1 MSTNFLTFYQR
12 MQNQHAYESE
22 AVPKRAVAMARRSFK
37 TRTAIAILAGFMGAI
52 GANAYAAPTM
62 AAIEGEI
69 QSLTRASPGDHWTGG
84 TIVVSGQNII
94 LPRNLLMDLPANRL
108 TLNQLFAQA
117 PPACVALGESGLAK
131 GDKCNTSGMG
141 GVVSIAA
148 NRTNGGNVIAG
159 DVFVQKSAESV
170 NGVVTFIDYNQGW
183 FALNGNLNDPA
194 TGVMVRIN
202 DPTARHTVQS
212 GAGCDPGSTTN
223 CSADPRFA
231 LDPDNYTNVFT
242 TGYPLCI
249 PSTVSRNFPGLPTV
263 PGGGVVNNPPT
274 VSTPTNAA
282 ANGTGDLLCP
292 TTNRTLNGGQPVDD
306 SRRMSPIMLGDTITA
321 EGNFERVNGVHFL
334 SSHTNKVARALTTR
348 TGPNA
353 NGQPDYIF
361 PDEVFIDAPGFQNQ
375 RIRSL
380 FIGYSTVAP
389 ADVVVWS
396 IHYDPVTN
404 SKHEFPLMSTAGCDR
419 AAGLSTC
426 TGQGIIPGGGDI
438 FRIRHD
444 VDFGIGAKPRLNPC
458 DHLRADPR
466 LAGLNIC
473 PASAVNPQGN
483 ITEMMGILSPLPHE
497 IQARTGRK
505 LANPALQSVDV
516 SGAPSTNGQYLFPF
530 GIGLGGIDI
539 PNFFEINIDQTSTPF
554 LFSGIPWNLDRRLSP
569 GGCLASG
576 CETTPQPLDP
586 FPFEGLAMDP
596 RLQAPAQPPLSLG
609 LPSGVYSDLNFTAAA
624 LPNARN
630 RILSFVNP
638 AVNRLAG
645 NGFETP
651 ALGNFGGLLQWPPVD
666 PVATPITV
674 TPVVD
679 LIITQATTT
688 TPPPVAVTDAA
699 IAAFNTPVTIS
710 VLANDSNAL
719 TVAAVGPAS
728 HGTVSTNGITV
739 LFTPTPG
746 FSGADSFTYIA
757 SGNGGTATGVVNV
770 TVNPNTNFAPV
781 ANPDS
786 ANVAAGSSV
795 AINVLANDTD
805 ANGDV
810 LSVTGVGPATRGTV
824 TRVGN
829 VVTYTANPGP
839 AGTDSF
845 TYTISDGNGG
855 NATGTVNINVTAIEN
870 LAVGSAQ
877 FRTGRAEW
885 RVAGT
890 SSSEGATVTVRLGV
904 SGPVIGSATVTAGVW
919 TIAQRGSAI
928 VPAAGNTISTTS
940 SGGGVTNG
948 FIITIRN

>member
-1 MSTNFLTFYQR
+1 MSHNFLTYA
-12 MQNQHAYESE
+12 M
-22 AVPKRAVAMARRSFK
+22 PKAMVRV
-37 TRTAIAILAGFMGAI
+37 TLALVVGVLSTLGA
-52 GANAYAAPTM
+52 GVQAAPTI

-94 LPRNLLMDLPANRL
+94 LPRNLLLDLPANRL
-108 TLNQLFAQA
+108 TLNQLFDQA
-117 PPACVALGESGLAK
+117 PAACVALGESGLAK
-131 GDKCNTSGMG
+131 GDKCNTSGKG
-141 GVVSIAA
+141 GVANIAA

-159 DVFVQKSAESV
+159 DVYIQKSVESV

-183 FALNGNLNDPA
+183 FALNGTLNDPV

-202 DPTARHTVQS
+202 DPSARHTTQS
-212 GAGCDPGSTTN
+212 GAGCDPGSLVN

-249 PSTVSRNFPGLPTV
+249 PSTVSRNFPGLPV
-263 PGGGVVNNPPT
+263 VVGGGVTNNPPT
-274 VSTPTNAA
+274 GITPTNAA

-292 TTNRTLNGGQPVDD
+292 TTNRTVNGGQPVDD
-306 SRRMSPIMLGDTITA
+306 SRRMAPIMLGDTITA

-334 SSHTNKVARALTTR
+334 SSHTTKVAKALTTR

-396 IHYDPVTN
+396 IHYDPATN
-404 SKHEFPLMSTAGCDR
+404 SKHEFPLMSTTGCDN
-419 AAGLSTC
+419 AAGVSTC

-444 VDFGIGAKPRLNPC
+444 VDFGIGAKPRFNPC

-473 PASAVNPQGN
+473 PASAGNAQGN

-497 IQARTGRK
+497 IQSRTGRK
-505 LANPALQSVDV
+505 LADPTLQTVDA
-516 SGAPSTNGQYLFPF
+516 SGNPSTNGQYLFPF

-554 LFSGIPWNLDRRLSP
+554 NFSGIPWNLDRRLSP
-569 GGCLASG
+569 GGCNG
-576 CETTPQPLDP
+576 PCEATPQPLDP
-586 FPFEGLAMDP
+586 FPFEGVAMDP
-596 RLQAPAQPPLSLG
+596 RLQAPPQPPLSLG

-624 LPNARN
+624 LPNART

-645 NGFETP
+645 NGFVTP
-651 ALGNFGGLLQWPPVD
+651 AIGNFGGVLAWPPVD
-666 PVATPITV
+666 PVATPITI

-688 TPPPVAVTDAA
+688 TPAPVAVTDAA
-699 IAAFNTPVTIS
+699 TTAFNTPVTIS
-710 VLANDSNAL
+710 VLANDTNAL
-719 TVAAVGPAS
+719 TVAAVGLAA
-728 HGTVSTNGITV
+728 HGTVSTNGVTV
-739 LFTPTPG
+739 LYTPTLG
-746 FSGADSFTYIA
+746 FSGIDSFTYIA

-781 ANPDS
+781 ANPDT
-786 ANVAAGSSV
+786 ANVVAGSSV
-795 AINVLANDTD
+795 VVNVLANDTD

-829 VVTYTANPGP
+829 VVTYTASPGP
-839 AGTDSF
+839 AGTGTF
-845 TYTISDGNGG
+845 TYTISDGHGG
-855 NATGTVNINVTAIEN
+855 NATGIVTVNVTAVEN
-870 LAVGSAQ
+870 LAVGSAL
-877 FRTGRAEW
+877 FRTGTAQW
-885 RVAGT
+885 RVSGT
-890 SSSEGATVTVRLGV
+890 SSVEGATVTVRLGAG
-904 SGPVIGSATVTAGVW
+904 GPVIGTATVTAGVW
-919 TIAQRGSAI
+919 TIALRGSSVI
-928 VPAAGNTISTTS
+928 PAPGSTISTTS

-948 FIITIRN
+948 FILTIRN